1 MTKFVKIQSC
11 YRGNTEDEL
20 INIDDIGR
28 ICLGPNILFLRTP
41 YNLGEHHISITQNSV
56 DKLLKVFTICARR
69 IIIQQIILINS
80 ILSVIWFCWQIIHI
94 ILLIKNLCTLIIDT

>member
-20 INIDDIGR
+20 INIDDISR

-41 YNLGEHHISITQNSV
+41 YNLGEHDIFITQNSV
-56 DKLLKVFTICARR
+56 DKLLKVLD
-69 IIIQQIILINS
+69 IIGEDG
-80 ILSVIWFCWQIIHI
+80 
-94 ILLIKNLCTLIIDT
+94 K

>member
-11 YRGNTEDEL
+11 YRGNT
-20 INIDDIGR
+20 INIDDISR

-56 DKLLKVFTICARR
+56 DKLLKVLD
-69 IIIQQIILINS
+69 IIEE
-80 ILSVIWFCWQIIHI
+80 VE
-94 ILLIKNLCTLIIDT
+94 